1 MIGCLLLHGFTG
13 SPFEVEP
20 LAENLSKQGWK
31 ITVPTLPG
39 HGPDREELKYVTWK
53 DWIQKAEDELKKL
66 MTECEVVYL
75 VGFSMGGM
83 IAAYLSTKYPVAKL
97 VLLNACVFYINPGQ
111 IFQEMAEAIKSHFTA
126 DSRDLLKRYMQKSFS
141 TPIRSVV
148 HFRRLIKVLKPE
160 LSKVTVPTLI
170 IQGECD
176 DLVEPR
182 SAHYIYQQ
190 IRSTVKEIHFL
201 PQSKHIICHDCEKEQ
216 VFQLVERFLTTV
228 NQRVESNS

>member
-20 LAENLSKQGWK
+20 LAEYLKKYDWK
-31 ITVPTLPG
+31 FSIPTLPG
-39 HGPDREELKYVTWK
+39 HGSTKEDMKNVTWK
-53 DWIQKAEDELKKL
+53 DWVQKAEEELKRL
-66 MTECEVVYL
+66 LAECSVVY
-75 VGFSMGGM
+75 VIGFSMGGM

-111 IFQEMAEAIKSHFTA
+111 IFQNMAEAIKSNFKS
-126 DSRDLLKRYMQKSFS
+126 DSKGLLRRYMQKSCS
-141 TPIRSVV
+141 TPIRAVV

-160 LSKVTVPTLI
+160 INRVTAPTLI

-182 SAHYIYQQ
+182 SAHYLYQQ
-190 IRSTVKEIHFL
+190 IQSTRKEIHFM

-216 VFQLVERFLTTV
+216 VFEKVEQFL
-228 NQRVESNS
+228 SS